1 MGVYIEEKDI
11 LGQGALVHHLSSGLL
26 FESKTIGILL
36 IVLDGRIYN
45 ISQTQKYVFCK
56 WKWGYAMHDV
66 LWI

>member
-1 MGVYIEEKDI
+1 MGVFIDEKDI
-11 LGQGALVHHLSSGLL
+11 LGQGALVHYLGNGLL

-56 WKWGYAMHDV
+56 
-66 LWI
+66 